1 MKLCLRTLR
10 KQSHW
15 LLLGLVILLT
25 LYMDVYVAR
34 NVLDGD
40 VSDFLYCGN
49 IFAREKDLFSTNY
62 YYSTEV
68 RPLDLSSVFSFFFL
82 LTGQWT
88 LVRVLG
94 TITVQTIYALS
105 FLFMTRQAG
114 LSRKTRV
121 TVAALSLLPF
131 SIPYARI
138 VLYHLYYTL
147 YLANMFFIIGLTLW
161 TLRRGKEGLKQ
172 ALLPAV
178 LLGLLWIFVGL
189 NGIRH
194 MLLIGIP
201 LLVGCIV
208 ELLRAFRKVP
218 WVYGKPWRQQ
228 VLLHTE
234 AFRLTLLMVGSCL
247 CFLAGFIVNQ
257 HVLLPYYGIV
267 NSSSAWYAPIQ
278 TAQRYADIW
287 NGWLTAIGVRNSA
300 LSLVGIRGFSLAAAL
315 VSFVW
320 LLSRSVCFLRKGGT
334 MEQRLLGGLYALSM
348 FSTTLVF
355 VFDSGCRFYE
365 LYYVPVIVL
374 ALPTL
379 ALELDDHPPV
389 LTARKALCF
398 LVSLCFLFQG
408 AYSAWYLRVERRN
421 MDTWSGLTHQDL
433 TCADECRDCV
443 AFMQENGYQYG
454 MMPYWHANVMIELSN
469 GSLTILPYEDAAPPE
484 EIQVYHW
491 GTSRFYCQ
499 RENLPDELVVFVPHG
514 EADRFAASHDGAR
527 LVWEG
532 WRYAALLV
540 PTDEVVQ

>member
-10 KQSHW
+10 KQSHR

-40 VSDFLYCGN
+40 ASDLLYCGN

-68 RPLDLSSVFSFFFL
+68 RLLGLSSVFSFFFL

-161 TLRRGKEGLKQ
+161 TLRCGKEGLKQ

-208 ELLRAFRKVP
+208 ELLRAFRKAP

-234 AFRLTLLMVGSCL
+234 AFRLTLLMIGSCL
-247 CFLAGFIVNQ
+247 CFLAGFVINQ

-320 LLSRSVCFLRKGGT
+320 LLYRSVCFLRKGGT

>member
-161 TLRRGKEGLKQ
+161 TL
-172 ALLPAV
+172 
-178 LLGLLWIFVGL
+178 
-189 NGIRH
+189 
-194 MLLIGIP
+194 
-201 LLVGCIV
+201 
-208 ELLRAFRKVP
+208 
-218 WVYGKPWRQQ
+218 
-228 VLLHTE
+228 
-234 AFRLTLLMVGSCL
+234 LMVGSCL

-320 LLSRSVCFLRKGGT
+320 LLYRSVCFLRKGGT

-433 TCADECRDCV
+433 TCVDECRDCV

>member
-40 VSDFLYCGN
+40 ASDLLYCGN
-49 IFAREKDLFSTNY
+49 IFAQEKDLFSTNY

-68 RPLDLSSVFSFFFL
+68 RLLGLSSVFSFFFL

-178 LLGLLWIFVGL
+178 LLGLLWTFVGL

-208 ELLRAFRKVP
+208 ELLRAFRKAP

-234 AFRLTLLMVGSCL
+234 AFRLTLLMIGSCL
-247 CFLAGFIVNQ
+247 CFLAGFVINQ

-320 LLSRSVCFLRKGGT
+320 LLYRSVCFLRKGGT

>member
-147 YLANMFFIIGLTLW
+147 YLANLFFIIGLTLW

>member
-40 VSDFLYCGN
+40 ASDLLYCGN
-49 IFAREKDLFSTNY
+49 IFAQEKDLFSTNY

-68 RPLDLSSVFSFFFL
+68 RLLGLSSVFSFFFL

-178 LLGLLWIFVGL
+178 LLGLLWTFVGL

-208 ELLRAFRKVP
+208 ELLRAFRKAP

-234 AFRLTLLMVGSCL
+234 AFRLTLLMIGSCL
-247 CFLAGFIVNQ
+247 CFLAGFVINQ

-315 VSFVW
+315 VRCVW
-320 LLSRSVCFLRKGGT
+320 LLYRSVCFLRKGGT

>member
-40 VSDFLYCGN
+40 ASDLLYCGN
-49 IFAREKDLFSTNY
+49 IFAQEKDLFSTNY

-68 RPLDLSSVFSFFFL
+68 RLLGLSSVFSFFFL

-161 TLRRGKEGLKQ
+161 TLRCGKEGLKQ
-172 ALLPAV
+172 AFLPAV

-320 LLSRSVCFLRKGGT
+320 LLYRSVCFLRKGGT

-398 LVSLCFLFQG
+398 LVSLCFRFQG

-433 TCADECRDCV
+433 TCVDECRDCV

>member
-94 TITVQTIYALS
+94 TITVQTIYALT

-208 ELLRAFRKVP
+208 ELLRAFRKAP

-228 VLLHTE
+228 ALLHTE
-234 AFRLTLLMVGSCL
+234 AFRLTLLMIGSCL
-247 CFLAGFIVNQ
+247 CFLAGFVVNQ

-320 LLSRSVCFLRKGGT
+320 LLYRSVCFLRKGGT

-355 VFDSGCRFYE
+355 VFDSGCRF
-365 LYYVPVIVL
+365 LRIVL
-374 ALPTL
+374 CAGHCSRAADAGVGTRRSSARTYRSKSPVFSGFSVFPVSRRLQRVVSARGAPQHGHLERPDPSGTDLCGRMPRLRGVYAGKRLSVRYDALL
-379 ALELDDHPPV
+379 
-389 LTARKALCF
+389 ARKRDDRAFQWQPDHFAL
-398 LVSLCFLFQG
+398 
-408 AYSAWYLRVERRN
+408 
-421 MDTWSGLTHQDL
+421 
-433 TCADECRDCV
+433 
-443 AFMQENGYQYG
+443 
-454 MMPYWHANVMIELSN
+454 
-469 GSLTILPYEDAAPPE
+469 
-484 EIQVYHW
+484 
-491 GTSRFYCQ
+491 
-499 RENLPDELVVFVPHG
+499 
-514 EADRFAASHDGAR
+514 
-527 LVWEG
+527 
-532 WRYAALLV
+532 
-540 PTDEVVQ
+540 

>member
-10 KQSHW
+10 KQSYW

-40 VSDFLYCGN
+40 ASDLLYCGN
-49 IFAREKDLFSTNY
+49 IFAQEKDLFSTNY

-68 RPLDLSSVFSFFFL
+68 RLLGLSSVFSFFFL

-178 LLGLLWIFVGL
+178 LLGLLWTFVGL

-208 ELLRAFRKVP
+208 ELLRAFRKAP

-234 AFRLTLLMVGSCL
+234 AFRLTLLMIGSCL
-247 CFLAGFIVNQ
+247 CFLAGFVINQ

-320 LLSRSVCFLRKGGT
+320 LLYRSVCFLRKGGT

>member
-1 MKLCLRTLR
+1 M
-10 KQSHW
+10 H
-15 LLLGLVILLT
+15 
-25 LYMDVYVAR
+25 
-34 NVLDGD
+34 
-40 VSDFLYCGN
+40 
-49 IFAREKDLFSTNY
+49 
-62 YYSTEV
+62 
-68 RPLDLSSVFSFFFL
+68 
-82 LTGQWT
+82 
-88 LVRVLG
+88 VLG

-161 TLRRGKEGLKQ
+161 TLRCGKEGLKQ

-208 ELLRAFRKVP
+208 ELLRAFRKAP

-234 AFRLTLLMVGSCL
+234 AFRLTLLMIGSCL
-247 CFLAGFIVNQ
+247 CFLAGFVVNQ

-300 LSLVGIRGFSLAAAL
+300 LSLVGIRGLSLAAAL

-320 LLSRSVCFLRKGGT
+320 LLYRSVCFLRKGGT
-334 MEQRLLGGLYALSM
+334 MKQRLLGGLYALSM

-433 TCADECRDCV
+433 TCVDECRDCV

>member
-40 VSDFLYCGN
+40 ASDLLYCGN
-49 IFAREKDLFSTNY
+49 IFAQEKDLFSTNY

-68 RPLDLSSVFSFFFL
+68 RLLGMSSVFSFFFL

-178 LLGLLWIFVGL
+178 LLGLLWTFVGL

-208 ELLRAFRKVP
+208 ELLRAFRKAP

-234 AFRLTLLMVGSCL
+234 AFRLTLLMIGSCL
-247 CFLAGFIVNQ
+247 CFLAGFVINQ

-320 LLSRSVCFLRKGGT
+320 LLYRSVCFLRKGGT

>member
-68 RPLDLSSVFSFFFL
+68 RLLDLSSVFSFFFL

-88 LVRVLG
+88 LVHVLG

-161 TLRRGKEGLKQ
+161 TLRCGKEGLKQ

-208 ELLRAFRKVP
+208 ELLRAFRKAP

-234 AFRLTLLMVGSCL
+234 AFRLTLLMIGSCL
-247 CFLAGFIVNQ
+247 CFLAGFVVNQ

-300 LSLVGIRGFSLAAAL
+300 LSLVGIRGLSLAAAL

-320 LLSRSVCFLRKGGT
+320 LLYCSVCFLRKGGT

-433 TCADECRDCV
+433 TCVDECRDCV

>member
-15 LLLGLVILLT
+15 FLLGLVILLT

-147 YLANMFFIIGLTLW
+147 YLANMFFIIDLTLW

-208 ELLRAFRKVP
+208 ELLRAFRKAP

-234 AFRLTLLMVGSCL
+234 AFRLTLLMIGSCL
-247 CFLAGFIVNQ
+247 CFLAGFVVNQ

-320 LLSRSVCFLRKGGT
+320 LLYRSVCFLRKGGT

>member
-40 VSDFLYCGN
+40 ASDLLYCGN
-49 IFAREKDLFSTNY
+49 IFAQEKDLFSTNY

-68 RPLDLSSVFSFFFL
+68 RLLGLSSVFSFFFL

-208 ELLRAFRKVP
+208 ELLRAFRKAP

-234 AFRLTLLMVGSCL
+234 AFRLTLLMIGSCL
-247 CFLAGFIVNQ
+247 CFLAGFVVNQ

-300 LSLVGIRGFSLAAAL
+300 LSLVGIRGSSLAAAL

-320 LLSRSVCFLRKGGT
+320 LLYRSVCFLRKGST

-484 EIQVYHW
+484 EIQIYHW
-491 GTSRFYCQ
+491 GTSRFNCQ

>member
-15 LLLGLVILLT
+15 FLLGLVILLT

-88 LVRVLG
+88 LVHVLG

-161 TLRRGKEGLKQ
+161 TLRCGKGGLKQ

-208 ELLRAFRKVP
+208 ELLRAFRKAP

-228 VLLHTE
+228 ALLHTE
-234 AFRLTLLMVGSCL
+234 VFRLTLLMVGSCL
-247 CFLAGFIVNQ
+247 CFLAGFVVNQ

-300 LSLVGIRGFSLAAAL
+300 LSLVGIRGLSLAAAL

-320 LLSRSVCFLRKGGT
+320 LLYRSVCFLRKGGT

>member
-234 AFRLTLLMVGSCL
+234 AFRLTLLMIGSCL
-247 CFLAGFIVNQ
+247 CFLAGFVVNQ

-320 LLSRSVCFLRKGGT
+320 LLYRSVCFLRKGGT

-355 VFDSGCRFYE
+355 VFGSGCRFYE

>member
-68 RPLDLSSVFSFFFL
+68 RLLDLSSVFSFFFL

-88 LVRVLG
+88 LVHVLG

-138 VLYHLYYTL
+138 VLYHLYYIL

-161 TLRRGKEGLKQ
+161 TLRCGKEGLKQ

-208 ELLRAFRKVP
+208 ELLRAFRKAP

-234 AFRLTLLMVGSCL
+234 AFRLTLLMIGSCL
-247 CFLAGFIVNQ
+247 CFLAGFVVNQ

-320 LLSRSVCFLRKGGT
+320 LLYRSVCFLRKGGT

-398 LVSLCFLFQG
+398 LFQG

-433 TCADECRDCV
+433 TCVDECRDCV

>member
-40 VSDFLYCGN
+40 ASDLLYCGN
-49 IFAREKDLFSTNY
+49 IFAQEKNLFSTNY

-68 RPLDLSSVFSFFFL
+68 RLLGLSSVFSFFFL

-94 TITVQTIYALS
+94 TITVQTIYGLS

-138 VLYHLYYTL
+138 VLYHLYYIL

-208 ELLRAFRKVP
+208 ELLRAFRKAP

-234 AFRLTLLMVGSCL
+234 AFRLTLLMIGSCL
-247 CFLAGFIVNQ
+247 CFLAGFVVNQ

-287 NGWLTAIGVRNSA
+287 NGWLTAIGVRNSV
-300 LSLVGIRGFSLAAAL
+300 LSLVGIRGLSLAAAL

-320 LLSRSVCFLRKGGT
+320 LLYRSVCFLRKGGT

-469 GSLTILPYEDAAPPE
+469 GSLTILPYEDATPPE

>member
-1 MKLCLRTLR
+1 M
-10 KQSHW
+10 
-15 LLLGLVILLT
+15 
-25 LYMDVYVAR
+25 
-34 NVLDGD
+34 
-40 VSDFLYCGN
+40 
-49 IFAREKDLFSTNY
+49 
-62 YYSTEV
+62 
-68 RPLDLSSVFSFFFL
+68 
-82 LTGQWT
+82 TGQWT
-88 LVRVLG
+88 LVHVLG

-138 VLYHLYYTL
+138 VLYHLYYIL

-161 TLRRGKEGLKQ
+161 TLRCGKEGLKQ

-234 AFRLTLLMVGSCL
+234 AFRLTLLMIGSCL
-247 CFLAGFIVNQ
+247 CFLAGFVVNQ

-300 LSLVGIRGFSLAAAL
+300 LSLVGIRGLSLAAAL

-320 LLSRSVCFLRKGGT
+320 LLYRSVCFLRKGGT

-433 TCADECRDCV
+433 TCVDECRDCV

>member
-40 VSDFLYCGN
+40 ASDLLYCGN
-49 IFAREKDLFSTNY
+49 IFAQEKDLFSTNY

-68 RPLDLSSVFSFFFL
+68 RLLGLSSVFSFFFL

-178 LLGLLWIFVGL
+178 LLGLLWTFVGL

-208 ELLRAFRKVP
+208 ELLRAFRKAP

-234 AFRLTLLMVGSCL
+234 AFRLTLLMIGSCL
-247 CFLAGFIVNQ
+247 CFLAGFVINQ

-320 LLSRSVCFLRKGGT
+320 LLYRSVCFLRKGGT

-433 TCADECRDCV
+433 TCGDCV

>member
-1 MKLCLRTLR
+1 M
-10 KQSHW
+10 H
-15 LLLGLVILLT
+15 
-25 LYMDVYVAR
+25 
-34 NVLDGD
+34 
-40 VSDFLYCGN
+40 
-49 IFAREKDLFSTNY
+49 
-62 YYSTEV
+62 
-68 RPLDLSSVFSFFFL
+68 
-82 LTGQWT
+82 
-88 LVRVLG
+88 VLG

-138 VLYHLYYTL
+138 VLYHLYYIL

-161 TLRRGKEGLKQ
+161 TLRCGKEGLKQ

-208 ELLRAFRKVP
+208 ELLRAFRKAP

-234 AFRLTLLMVGSCL
+234 AFRLTLLMIGSCL
-247 CFLAGFIVNQ
+247 CFLAGFVVNQ

-300 LSLVGIRGFSLAAAL
+300 LSLVGIRGLSLAAAL

-320 LLSRSVCFLRKGGT
+320 LLYRSVCFLRKGGT

-433 TCADECRDCV
+433 TCVDECRDCV

>member
-1 MKLCLRTLR
+1 MWHETFWTAMCLISCTAAIFLPGRRICFRPIITIPPR
-10 KQSHW
+10 CGCW
-15 LLLGLVILLT
+15 T
-25 LYMDVYVAR
+25 CPLY
-34 NVLDGD
+34 
-40 VSDFLYCGN
+40 S
-49 IFAREKDLFSTNY
+49 
-62 YYSTEV
+62 
-68 RPLDLSSVFSFFFL
+68 PFSFFV
-82 LTGQWT
+82 TGQWT
-88 LVRVLG
+88 LVHVLG

-121 TVAALSLLPF
+121 TVTALSLLPF

-138 VLYHLYYTL
+138 VLYHLYYIL

-161 TLRRGKEGLKQ
+161 TLRCGKEGLKQ

-208 ELLRAFRKVP
+208 ELLRAFRKAP

-234 AFRLTLLMVGSCL
+234 AFRLMLLMIGSCL
-247 CFLAGFIVNQ
+247 CFLAGFVVNQ

-300 LSLVGIRGFSLAAAL
+300 LSLVGIRGLSLAAAL

-320 LLSRSVCFLRKGGT
+320 LLYRSVCFLRKGGT

>member
-68 RPLDLSSVFSFFFL
+68 RLLDLSSVFSFFFL

-88 LVRVLG
+88 LVHVLG

-138 VLYHLYYTL
+138 VLYHLYYIL

-161 TLRRGKEGLKQ
+161 TLRCGKEGLKQ

-208 ELLRAFRKVP
+208 ELLRAFRKAP

-300 LSLVGIRGFSLAAAL
+300 LSLVGIRGLSLAAAL

-320 LLSRSVCFLRKGGT
+320 LLYRSVCFLRKGGT

-491 GTSRFYCQ
+491 GTSRFNCQ

>member
-40 VSDFLYCGN
+40 ASDLLYCGN
-49 IFAREKDLFSTNY
+49 IFAKEKNLFSTNY

-68 RPLDLSSVFSFFFL
+68 RLLGLSSVFSFFFL

-94 TITVQTIYALS
+94 TITVQTIYVLS
-105 FLFMTRQAG
+105 FLFTTRQAG

-138 VLYHLYYTL
+138 ALYHLYYAL
-147 YLANMFFIIGLTLW
+147 YLANMFFITGLTLW

-208 ELLRAFRKVP
+208 ELLRAFRKAP

-228 VLLHTE
+228 TLLHTE

-247 CFLAGFIVNQ
+247 CFLAGFVVNQ

-300 LSLVGIRGFSLAAAL
+300 LSLVGIRGLSLAAAL

-320 LLSRSVCFLRKGGT
+320 LLYRSVCFLRKGGT

-491 GTSRFYCQ
+491 GTSRLNCQ